1 MKKTGKEINAL
12 LNLIDDPDD
21 EVYDTVA
28 AEIVR
33 CGNIII
39 PSLEA
44 LWEVTPDEA
53 VQERIETLI
62 HRVHFQD
69 LQEAMYEWSN
79 NPQATLLQGALL
91 VARYQFPE
99 LSTAP
104 IINQFDQ
111 MRKNIWLEL
120 NNYLT
125 PIEQVNVFATML
137 YSYYKL
143 QGHEISEREPG
154 YFFINKVLESRQG
167 NAFSLGVLFL
177 SLCELLDI
185 PIFAVDIPRQF
196 IFAYIDTV
204 HPPGKPL
211 TEPEQQVLFFVDPL
225 NAMVYTRTDVAVY
238 LKKIGAVGKELTYFT
253 PIGNRRII
261 YRMLEELALCY
272 RYRREEDKAQEIEQ
286 LMRVLVG
293 SAGA

>member
-1 MKKTGKEINAL
+1 MKRTGKEINAL
-12 LNLIDDPDD
+12 LQLIDDPDD

-33 CGNIII
+33 YGSLII

-53 VQERIETLI
+53 VQQRIEMLI

-69 LQEAMYEWSN
+69 LQQALYEWSN

-99 LSTAP
+99 LATAP
-104 IINQFDQ
+104 VINQFDQ

-143 QGHEISEREPG
+143 QGHEIGEREPG

-167 NAFSLGVLFL
+167 NAYSLGVLFL

-196 IFAYIDTV
+196 LFAYIDTV
-204 HPPGKPL
+204 HPPGRPL
-211 TEPEQQVLFFVDPL
+211 TEPEQQVLFFIDPL
-225 NAMVYTRTDVAVY
+225 NAMVYTRTDVSLY
-238 LKKIGAVGKELTYFT
+238 LKKMGALGHEDEYFA
-253 PIGNRRII
+253 PVSNRRII

-272 RYRREEDKAQEIEQ
+272 RYRREEEKALEIEQ
-286 LMRVLVG
+286 LMRVLIG
-293 SAGA
+293 